1 MTSFT
6 KFRNPIK
13 TSFRWLK
20 RMYNENEYFYLSGTF
35 LIPLMIMWITFIF
48 MEVYPFGENS
58 VLVLDLNGQYVSF
71 FEALRRRIYEG
82 GSLLYT
88 WERALGGEFMGIFAY
103 YISSPFS
110 FLVALFPKGNITEAL
125 LCIHLLKCGS
135 CGLAMGWYLH
145 KTHPSKRM
153 NIIIFST
160 MYALTSYAIVYAHN
174 TMWIDELII
183 LPFLSY
189 GIEMLIKQKKYK
201 MFTVSLAMALICNFY
216 IGYMM
221 CIYTFV
227 YFFYYYFMKSGAERE
242 NNFYME
248 KFHFI
253 RSLGR
258 IGFFSV
264 IAVMIASVIVL
275 PTAYSLTFGKSTFTT
290 PDYSFAQRFDFLDIF
305 TKFFPGSYDTVRPE
319 GLPWIYCGT
328 LAIILL
334 PVYFMMPGIKA
345 KEKIF
350 NAVLM
355 VFFMLSF
362 NSTTI
367 DLIWHG
373 FQKPNWLNN
382 RYSFMFCFI
391 LILCAYQAF
400 IRIKEIDFKWIIAVG
415 GVYMIALMIIQKM
428 ENKYLHDLKLIW
440 VSLACI
446 GLVMVGLYYYSKSG
460 NKGSGTVLIA
470 VVVFAELFGAGLL
483 NVTSLDKD
491 VVFTTRTN
499 YVTNMER
506 VSPIVNRINESDNSF
521 FRMEKALYRK
531 TNDPMAYG
539 FNGLSNSTSTLN
551 ESVVTLLNRLGL
563 SAKSHWSKY
572 IGGNPVSDSLLG
584 LKYIIYPDEKH
595 HEIFYESYI
604 DDEENTLYAYKN
616 PYALSIAYGADKA
629 ITEVDIMDP
638 NNPFLMLNNIV
649 TSMLGDEET
658 IELFKYI
665 APDDIVYD
673 NCDMSYVTEHKK
685 YTKDIANRD
694 ARIVMTFR
702 AKTDDEI
709 FIFIPTTYPRE
720 LKMQVNGEDHGT
732 ILGNDTDC
740 IISLGLF
747 EPGEE
752 VIVALT
758 LKDEMVYIANGATFI
773 YCLDSGLFKETMPK
787 LLESNMTITD
797 FSDTSLEGIVTIGEG
812 ENVLFTTIPYDEGWV
827 VKVDGVKTPLIKTLN
842 SLLAVDIAPG
852 EHTVTFKYQ
861 QKWFTIGLIL
871 CISGVF
877 LFGIVIFAERKFMN
891 KKQKI
896 NKMSIDNHMTV

>member
-1 MTSFT
+1 M
-6 KFRNPIK
+6 K
-13 TSFRWLK
+13 TAEKSQNQITNLFK
-20 RMYNENEYFYLSGTF
+20 RLRENCKDSEYLYLGWTF
-35 LIPLMIMWITFIF
+35 IVPLMILWVIFIF
-48 MEVYPFGENS
+48 MEVYPFGDNS

-71 FEALRRRIYEG
+71 FEALRRMIHEG

-110 FLVALFPKGNITEAL
+110 FIVALFPKGNITEAL

-145 KTHPSKRM
+145 KTHPSKRI
-153 NIIIFST
+153 NIIIFSV

-189 GIEMLIKQKKYK
+189 GIEMLIKQRKYK
-201 MFTVSLAMALICNFY
+201 MFTISLAMALISNFY

-221 CIYTFV
+221 CIYTFF
-227 YFFYYYFMKSGAERE
+227 YFFYYYFMKGGSDRE

-248 KFHFI
+248 RFHFI
-253 RSLGR
+253 RSLAR
-258 IGFFSV
+258 VGFFSA
-264 IAVMIASVIVL
+264 IAVMTASMIIL

-305 TKFFPGSYDTVRPE
+305 VKFFPGSYDTVRPE

-328 LAIILL
+328 LAIVML
-334 PVYFMMPGIKA
+334 PVYFMMSGIKVR
-345 KEKIF
+345 EKIF

-355 VFFMLSF
+355 IFFIISF

-367 DLIWHG
+367 DLVWHG

-391 LILCAYQAF
+391 FILCAYQAF
-400 IRIKEIDFKWIIAVG
+400 IRLREIDFKWIIGVC
-415 GVYMIALMIIQKM
+415 GVYTVALMVIQKQGY
-428 ENKYLHDLKLIW
+428 EFVHDLKLIW

-446 GLVMVGLYYYSKSG
+446 GLTLIGLYFAGKR
-460 NKGSGTVLIA
+460 GTLVLA
-470 VVVFAELFGAGLL
+470 VIVCIELFGAGLL
-483 NVTSLDKD
+483 NVTSLDAD
-491 VVFTTRTN
+491 VVYTTRTN
-499 YVTNMER
+499 YVTNMKR
-506 VSPIVNRINESDNSF
+506 VSPIIDKIKASDDSF
-521 FRMEKALYRK
+521 YRMEKALYRK

-584 LKYIIYPDEKH
+584 LKYIVYPDEKH
-595 HEIFYESYI
+595 HELFYESYI
-604 DDEENTLYAYKN
+604 DDEDNTLYAYKN
-616 PYALSIAYGADKA
+616 PYAMSIAFGANKA
-629 ITEVDIMDP
+629 ITEVDIEDP
-638 NNPFLMLNNIV
+638 DNPFLMMNHLV
-649 TSMLGDEET
+649 TTMLGSEENMQ
-658 IELFKYI
+658 LFRYI
-665 APDDIVYD
+665 KPDDIVYD

-685 YTKDIANRD
+685 YSPDVSNRD
-694 ARIVMTFR
+694 ARIVMTFD
-702 AKTDDEI
+702 APTDDEI
-709 FIFIPTTYPRE
+709 FLFIPTKYPRE
-720 LKMQVNGEDHGT
+720 LKIHLNGEDHGT

-747 EPGEE
+747 EPGDE

-758 LKDEMVYIANGATFI
+758 LEDEMVYIANGATYI
-773 YCLDSGLFKETMPK
+773 YYLDSGLFRETMPL
-787 LLESNMTITD
+787 LLESNMTVTEY
-797 FSDTSLEGIVTIGEG
+797 SDTYLEGTVTIADDES
-812 ENVLFTTIPYDEGWV
+812 VLFTTIPYDEGWV
-827 VKVDGVKTPLIKTLN
+827 VKVDGEEMPLIKTLN
-842 SLLAVDIAPG
+842 SLLAVDITAG
-852 EHTVTFKYQ
+852 LHTVTFKYQ
-861 QKWFTIGLIL
+861 QKWFKIGAIL
-871 CISGVF
+871 CVSGLM
-877 LFGIVIFAERKFMN
+877 LFAIVIVAEQMFMRRTR
-891 KKQKI
+891 KI
-896 NKMSIDNHMTV
+896 NRMLIDNQTNV